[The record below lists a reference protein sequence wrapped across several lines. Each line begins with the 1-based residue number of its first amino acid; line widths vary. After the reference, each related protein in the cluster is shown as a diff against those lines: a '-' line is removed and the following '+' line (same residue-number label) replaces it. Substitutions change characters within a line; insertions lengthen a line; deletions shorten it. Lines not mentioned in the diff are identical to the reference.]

1 MRCCS
6 GSCYIPEGLYHEPGA
21 FVVLDISADLADDLW
36 GSVAICRGTVVTN
49 RKKERERKKYRLVSN
64 EFHVTYEE
72 CLNNEDPLLRCHS
85 IEKAARVLEGLVL
98 GPPT

>member
-49 RKKERERKKYRLVSN
+49 RKEEKVINISACQQGVSR
-64 EFHVTYEE
+64 
-72 CLNNEDPLLRCHS
+72 D
-85 IEKAARVLEGLVL
+85 I
-98 GPPT
+98 